1 MDYQTGKVSL
11 RDITFQNGAGFPIFR
26 SESTEYVRSFVEE
39 QQWDNLEREPVQE
52 PAEPQTET
60 VAVYPGDKNQL
71 PYDIV
76 VEKIRVGE
84 PEKEAAKHTPTNYH
98 ITDMDLGAGGPKAKF
113 RMNMDAIHLLKE
125 LETQGRM
132 ATTEEQAVLAK
143 YVGWGGLA
151 DAFDERKEAWADEFQ
166 ELSAALTP
174 EEYTAARASTLNSHY
189 TSPTVIKAMYD
200 ALAQMGFE
208 SGNILEPSMGV
219 GNFFGMLPQEMQD
232 SRLYGVELDSITGL
246 IAKQLYQKA
255 SVTIDGFEKTAYP
268 NDFFDVVIG
277 NVPFGNY
284 SVVDKK
290 YDRHHFQI
298 HDYFLAKSIDQV
310 RPGGVV
316 AVITSSGTMDKQNT
330 SAREYLAE
338 RADLLGAIRLPNNAF
353 RRNAGTDVVAD
364 ILFLQKRE
372 SPGIANA
379 EWTKLGKSAE
389 GFTINQYFAEHP
401 EMVLGT
407 LTEESTQYGKMEC
420 TVKPIEGADL
430 AEQLKEAISHI
441 HGTIEAV
448 QVQDTDLEDEV
459 VTIPADPKVK
469 NFTYT
474 VVDGEVYYRENSVMS
489 IMNLPAATADRV
501 KGMVA
506 IRDCAQELIDCQT
519 NDGSEE
525 QIAELQLRLNTLYD
539 AYTKKYGL
547 LSSSANKRAFNQDNS
562 YCLLCSL
569 EILDNEGNLA
579 RKADMFSKRTIKK
592 AEVVTSVDTASEALA
607 VSMGEKARVDIP
619 YMMELS
625 GKSEAELT
633 EELRGVIF
641 MNPLTDEWET
651 ADEYLSGNVR
661 EKLAVA
667 KRSAE
672 LSPAD
677 YRPNVEALERV
688 QPVDLTAS
696 EISVRLGATWL
707 PPEIVEQFMFTLL
720 STPRYCQW
728 NIKVR

>member
-1 MDYQTGKVSL
+1 MAS
-11 RDITFQNGAGFPIFR
+11 
-26 SESTEYVRSFVEE
+26 
-39 QQWDNLEREPVQE
+39 
-52 PAEPQTET
+52 
-60 VAVYPGDKNQL
+60 
-71 PYDIV
+71 DIV

-84 PEKEAAKHTPTNYH
+84 PEKEAPKHTPTNYH

-125 LETQGRM
+125 LEMQGRM
-132 ATTEEQAVLAK
+132 ATPEEQAVLAK

-200 ALAQMGFE
+200 ALTQMGFE

-232 SRLYGVELDSITGL
+232 SRLYGVELDSITGR

-316 AVITSSGTMDKQNT
+316 AVITSSGTMDKQNA

-430 AEQLKEAISHI
+430 DEQLMEQERGKEKSQTVMQDAKAPKASVLSRLHDKQK
-441 HGTIEAV
+441 
-448 QVQDTDLEDEV
+448 QVSNTKQNPAKAQD
-459 VTIPADPKVK
+459 
-469 NFTYT
+469 
-474 VVDGEVYYRENSVMS
+474 
-489 IMNLPAATADRV
+489 
-501 KGMVA
+501 
-506 IRDCAQELIDCQT
+506 
-519 NDGSEE
+519 
-525 QIAELQLRLNTLYD
+525 
-539 AYTKKYGL
+539 KK
-547 LSSSANKRAFNQDNS
+547 
-562 YCLLCSL
+562 
-569 EILDNEGNLA
+569 
-579 RKADMFSKRTIKK
+579 
-592 AEVVTSVDTASEALA
+592 
-607 VSMGEKARVDIP
+607 
-619 YMMELS
+619 
-625 GKSEAELT
+625 
-633 EELRGVIF
+633 RGV
-641 MNPLTDEWET
+641 
-651 ADEYLSGNVR
+651 
-661 EKLAVA
+661 
-667 KRSAE
+667 E
-672 LSPAD
+672 L
-677 YRPNVEALERV
+677 
-688 QPVDLTAS
+688 
-696 EISVRLGATWL
+696 
-707 PPEIVEQFMFTLL
+707 
-720 STPRYCQW
+720 
-728 NIKVR
+728 

>member
-1 MDYQTGKVSL
+1 MASKYQMISSMSEQAANYEFYGDDAQTVADILGRKLLDKQLESGESVPVTGFPAGQWAHYGKRIWSHGQNLVLMGEAEDGSHYLVHEYKGKDYLPIGMKLNIEERQFQIDAVDYHTGRVSL

-26 SESTEYVRSFVEE
+26 SESTEFVRSFVEE
-39 QQWDNLEREPVQE
+39 QQWDNLELEPVQE
-52 PAEPQTET
+52 TTEPQTET
-60 VAVYPGDKNQL
+60 VAVFPGEKNQL

-84 PEKEAAKHTPTNYH
+84 PEKEAPKHTPTNYH

-125 LETQGRM
+125 LESQGRM
-132 ATTEEQAVLAK
+132 ATPEEQAVLAK

-166 ELSAALTP
+166 ELSEALTP

-232 SRLYGVELDSITGL
+232 SRLYGVELDSITGR

-268 NDFFDVVIG
+268 SDFFDVVIG

-290 YDRHHFQI
+290 YDRYHFQI

-316 AVITSSGTMDKQNT
+316 AVITSSGTMDKQNA

-372 SPGIANA
+372 SPGIAHA

-407 LTEESTQYGKMEC
+407 LTEESTVNCIDIGDG
-420 TVKPIEGADL
+420 TVDL
-430 AEQLKEAISHI
+430 LVIRKGQPDLSVRVSERMGIAVLRSEIANSIQQNFGLQLEPSDVEQVLMHEPTVLDK
-441 HGTIEAV
+441 
-448 QVQDTDLEDEV
+448 QVVDEV
-459 VTIPADPKVK
+459 HRMADEWLNQIVNKLH
-469 NFTYT
+469 TYVPDFRINPT
-474 VVDGEVYYRENSVMS
+474 VFLG
-489 IMNLPAATADRV
+489 
-501 KGMVA
+501 G
-506 IRDCAQELIDCQT
+506 
-519 NDGSEE
+519 GSQVLHE
-525 QIAELQLRLNTLYD
+525 QIETSPD
-539 AYTKKYGL
+539 FKFIEFIDDIK
-547 LSSSANKRAFNQDNS
+547 ANAIG
-562 YCLLCSL
+562 YAMLV
-569 EILDNEGNLA
+569 
-579 RKADMFSKRTIKK
+579 KAS
-592 AEVVTSVDTASEALA
+592 
-607 VSMGEKARVDIP
+607 DI
-619 YMMELS
+619 
-625 GKSEAELT
+625 
-633 EELRGVIF
+633 V
-641 MNPLTDEWET
+641 N
-651 ADEYLSGNVR
+651 
-661 EKLAVA
+661 
-667 KRSAE
+667 
-672 LSPAD
+672 
-677 YRPNVEALERV
+677 
-688 QPVDLTAS
+688 
-696 EISVRLGATWL
+696 IS
-707 PPEIVEQFMFTLL
+707 
-720 STPRYCQW
+720 
-728 NIKVR
+728 